1 MPILKMTKAVR
12 KNETLAFLVQHRTE
26 CAEIARSKLRQGR
39 AAGLPETTLD
49 LLADWAA
56 GFVTVTAS

>member
-1 MPILKMTKAVR
+1 MPILKMTTQLR
-12 KNETLAFLVQHRTE
+12 KNETMAFLAQARTE
-26 CAEIARSKLRQGR
+26 CAEIARAKLRQGR

>member
-1 MPILKMTKAVR
+1 MTILKMTKTVR

>member
-1 MPILKMTKAVR
+1 MPILKMTTQLR
-12 KNETLAFLVQHRTE
+12 KNEAMAFIAQARIE
-26 CAEIARSKLRQGR
+26 MAEIARSKLRQGR